1 MKRKISK
8 KIYGNS
14 HCPRLSVFRSL
25 KHIYAQIIDDSTGR
39 TLASVS
45 TLSKNLM
52 ATSSKISKTEQAKK
66 VGDALARVAIDKNI
80 KSVVFDRGNRK
91 YHGRIKSLAEAAR
104 HGGLKF

>member
-1 MKRKISK
+1 MKRKITRR
-8 KIYGNS
+8 IYGNS

-25 KHIYAQIIDDSTGR
+25 KHIYAQIVDDTTGR

-45 TLSKNLM
+45 TLSKDLM
-52 ATSSKISKTEQAKK
+52 ANGSKISKTEQAKK
-66 VGDALARVAIDKNI
+66 VGETLARIAIDKNI